1 MDSSKIYLKNIYYF
15 LPGILFCIY
24 FIMTSSFDNF
34 EGRIFT
40 LSDDVMISMSYAKT
54 LANSGELVW
63 YEGAPRVQGFT
74 NFLYTIALSLLHLFK
89 FNLTTNSLIVSLL
102 NLFTI
107 FIISLKVTSISLI
120 VSNENQKLSYFLGGL
135 IPFQYPLVFWS
146 LRGFEVGVIS
156 LIVILVVDLL
166 VKSSLNNSKIPKS
179 TLLKIFTLLCIG
191 ILIRIDFI
199 VIFIGVSLYLLIFN
213 TSNLKDFFNLIK
225 LNLSGA
231 ATLLVLFLFQYFYYG
246 DPLPNTYYLK
256 TDGFHLIEKI
266 PRGVLSSLNLLPL
279 LIFILYISFNNFKHK
294 ERFRFISPIFFVSL
308 LLIIYNIYIGGDA
321 WEVYGFANRFI
332 TPVIPL
338 AFASIPFFLDS
349 ANYKNNRIINLI
361 FCIFLFAS
369 IFLIQMNVSQ
379 LLNFEEPNFKFGHN
393 EFIYLVVVIIFLI
406 FTKNKILSTYLI
418 AILFTLFLSSSH
430 IQYMHR
436 EEVQIT
442 NTDYYNVLIGSRL
455 SEVTEPDARVAIFWA
470 GNLSYYMNRP
480 VIDFLG
486 KSDRFIAKNPPVRKV
501 VSNKYNFSDFM
512 PGHNKWN
519 FEYSIGELQPDIVTR
534 NWPDPEFFNQ
544 LELNKYKEYCI
555 NVTPSKFGDEFPIY
569 VKNNSKN
576 VIYDKLISCSDKS

>member
-393 EFIYLVVVIIFLI
+393 EFIYLVVVI
-406 FTKNKILSTYLI
+406 TYLI

>member
-1 MDSSKIYLKNIYYF
+1 MDSNKINLKNIYYF

-24 FIMTSSFDNF
+24 FIMMSSFDNF

-63 YEGAPRVQGFT
+63 YEGGPRVQGFT

-89 FNLTTNSLIVSLL
+89 FNLATNSLIVSLL

-120 VSNENQKLSYFLGGL
+120 VSNENEKLSYFLGGL

-166 VKSSLNNSKIPKS
+166 VKSSLNNAKIPKS

-231 ATLLVLFLFQYFYYG
+231 ATLFLLFLFQYFYYG

-266 PRGVLSSLNLLPL
+266 PRGILSSFNLLPL
-279 LIFILYISFNNFKHK
+279 LIFILYISFYNFKHK
-294 ERFRFISPIFFVSL
+294 ERLRFISPIFFVSL

-349 ANYKNNRIINLI
+349 AKYKNNRIINLI
-361 FCIFLFAS
+361 FSIFLFSS
-369 IFLIQMNVSQ
+369 IFLIQLNVGQ
-379 LLNFEEPNFKFGHN
+379 LLNFEEPSFKFGLN
-393 EFIYLVVVIIFLI
+393 EFIYLVVVITFLI
-406 FTKNKILSTYLI
+406 FIKNKILSTYLI

-442 NTDYYNVLIGSRL
+442 STDYYNVLIGSRL
-455 SEVTEPDARVAIFWA
+455 GEVTEPDARVAIFWA

-480 VIDFLG
+480 VVDLLG
-486 KSDRFIAKNPPVRKV
+486 KSDRFIAKNPPVREI
-501 VSNKYNFSDFM
+501 VSSKYNFSDFM

-555 NVTPSKFGDEFPIY
+555 KVTPSKFGDEFPIY

-576 VIYDKLISCSDKS
+576 VIYDKLISCSNKS